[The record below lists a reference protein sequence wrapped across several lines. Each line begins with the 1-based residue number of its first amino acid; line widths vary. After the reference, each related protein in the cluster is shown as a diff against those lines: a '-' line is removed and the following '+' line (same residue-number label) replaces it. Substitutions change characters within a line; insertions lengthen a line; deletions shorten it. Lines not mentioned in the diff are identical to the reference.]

1 MRTLISVDTAAAAL
15 GLDPETPLVG
25 YVVRGEVLK
34 AHPGLGAAIAAAS
47 RTAKEK
53 LASDPAAWKRI
64 RPMMKAGNDAE
75 FEALKA
81 GFLAGTPK
89 EGTVDEKAAAR
100 MLALMTELGGADLVG
115 DLKELPD
122 GVFHH
127 PGS

>member
-1 MRTLISVDTAAAAL
+1 
-15 GLDPETPLVG
+15 
-25 YVVRGEVLK
+25 
-34 AHPGLGAAIAAAS
+34 
-47 RTAKEK
+47 
-53 LASDPAAWKRI
+53 
-64 RPMMKAGNDAE
+64 MKAANDAE

-81 GFLAGTPK
+81 GFLAGSPK
-89 EGTVDEKAAAR
+89 AGAVDEKAAAR